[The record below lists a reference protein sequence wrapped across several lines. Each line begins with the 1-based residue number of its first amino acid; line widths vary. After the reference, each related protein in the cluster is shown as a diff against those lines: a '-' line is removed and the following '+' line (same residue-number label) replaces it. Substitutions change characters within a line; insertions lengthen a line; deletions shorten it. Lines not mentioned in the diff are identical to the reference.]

1 MSEVVNVEYEIPE
14 GTIDAGYVL
23 IYQYMDE
30 DGEMYYGAISS
41 DDLSY
46 LNILGLIEG
55 GKLRIASQVLTD
67 PDNEP

>member
-1 MSEVVNVEYEIPE
+1 MSEFVSVEYEIPDS
-14 GTIDAGYVL
+14 TIDAGYVL